1 MWGQMPGSNSADY
14 VPTEDRGITPR
25 IFEQLFSRIQQEERD
40 NVDKQLWFQC
50 RCSFLEIYNEQI
62 TDLLEPS
69 LKNLTI
75 REDTKTGV
83 YVESLTEEY
92 VSTMADVT
100 HLIMR
105 VKPFTAS
112 TFGP

>member
-1 MWGQMPGSNSADY
+1 VYLQ
-14 VPTEDRGITPR
+14 
-25 IFEQLFSRIQQEERD
+25 
-40 NVDKQLWFQC
+40 
-50 RCSFLEIYNEQI
+50 
-62 TDLLEPS
+62 
-69 LKNLTI
+69 I

-105 VKPFTAS
+105 VKPFTTS
-112 TFGP
+112 TFGPYTENVRSETEISGLARNL

>member
-1 MWGQMPGSNSADY
+1 MGQSGSVY
-14 VPTEDRGITPR
+14 L
-25 IFEQLFSRIQQEERD
+25 Q
-40 NVDKQLWFQC
+40 
-50 RCSFLEIYNEQI
+50 
-62 TDLLEPS
+62 
-69 LKNLTI
+69 I